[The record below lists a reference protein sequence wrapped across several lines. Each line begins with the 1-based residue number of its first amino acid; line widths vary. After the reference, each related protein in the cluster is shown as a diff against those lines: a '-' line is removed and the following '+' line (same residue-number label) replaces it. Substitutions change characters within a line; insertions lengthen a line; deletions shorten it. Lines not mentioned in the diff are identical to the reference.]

1 MQSVQSIGT
10 WKNLARNIRKQFSG
24 SCDTCVDP
32 VVFVCSLVGLEME
45 LQGMLILI
53 MLDISIRGDHLHDTC
68 SQLEVVLL
76 VGKLIFGL

>member
-1 MQSVQSIGT
+1 MQSIGT
-10 WKNLARNIRKQFSG
+10 WQNLARNIRKQFSG
-24 SCDTCVDP
+24 SCDTYVDP

-45 LQGMLILI
+45 LQGMFILI

-68 SQLEVVLL
+68 SQLEVVLI